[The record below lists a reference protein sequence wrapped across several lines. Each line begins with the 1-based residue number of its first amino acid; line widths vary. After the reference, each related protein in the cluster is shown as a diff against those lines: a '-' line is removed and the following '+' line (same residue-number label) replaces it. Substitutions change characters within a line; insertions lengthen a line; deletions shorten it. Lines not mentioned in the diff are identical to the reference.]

1 MSASKR
7 PGLSSEIVQM
17 QADVLHVLRQIRA
30 AEPAI
35 AQELSDSIG
44 PIESWNSETLRR
56 VNETAS
62 RIQREGAART

>member
-1 MSASKR
+1 
-7 PGLSSEIVQM
+7 M